1 MILLL
6 FLMALIPAALISAL
20 VVRGIIAIARNRK
33 LYDIPDNIRKIHGP
47 QIPSL
52 GGIGIFVAYIIG
64 FQLCYNGT
72 DGLYILAS
80 SVLLF
85 VTGIYDDIKNIHAL
99 VKLVVQFA
107 AAAIVVVMAGVQ
119 LTALPGLTGLVAL
132 SPVLGAGIT
141 IFCCA
146 FFINVFNFMDGID
159 GLACTLAILYA
170 LVLAGLFIY
179 MGDFWYGYGYYAVLF
194 CLAGGT
200 IGLLFYNRPPA
211 RIYMGDTGSMLL
223 GFTIFVFAVLCINKS
238 LVSNWQLES
247 VVPDYAPEIPMLVV
261 SMLFLPVYDALRV
274 SILRVSKGIS
284 PLRADRLH
292 LHYYLLD
299 AGLSHGRAVL
309 MILATTLVTMTA
321 TFLIGHEY
329 MWLQWLGMLFFT
341 SVPVLWAA
349 KQRKQR
355 AAS

>member
-1 MILLL
+1 MILIL
-6 FLMALIPAALISAL
+6 FLMLVIPAALISGL
-20 VVRGIIAIARNRK
+20 VVRGIIAIARKRK
-33 LYDIPDNIRKIHGP
+33 LYDIPDNIRKIHGT

-52 GGIGIFVAYIIG
+52 GGIGIFVVYVIG
-64 FQLCYNGT
+64 FELGYNGAG
-72 DGLYILAS
+72 GLYLLAP

-85 VTGIYDDIKNIHAL
+85 ITGIYDDIKNVHAL

-107 AAAIVVVMAGVQ
+107 AAATVVVMAGVQ
-119 LTALPGLTGLVAL
+119 LKTLTGLTGLISL
-132 SPVLGAGIT
+132 SPALGACIT

-179 MGDFWYGYGYYAVLF
+179 IGEVWFGYFEVLF
-194 CLAGGT
+194 CLAGGA

-223 GFTIFVFAVLCINKS
+223 GFTIFVFAVLCINES
-238 LVSNWQLES
+238 LASNWQLES
-247 VVPDYAPEIPMLVV
+247 MVPDYAPEIPMLVV

-274 SILRVSKGIS
+274 SALRVSKGIS

-299 AGLSHGRAVL
+299 AGLSHGWAVL
-309 MILATTLVTMTA
+309 VIVGTTLVTMGA
-321 TFLIGHEY
+321 TFLISHAY
-329 MWLQWLGMLFFT
+329 MWLQWIAMVLIT
-341 SVPVLWAA
+341 SMPVVWAA
-349 KQRKQR
+349 RRRRQRS
-355 AAS
+355 AS